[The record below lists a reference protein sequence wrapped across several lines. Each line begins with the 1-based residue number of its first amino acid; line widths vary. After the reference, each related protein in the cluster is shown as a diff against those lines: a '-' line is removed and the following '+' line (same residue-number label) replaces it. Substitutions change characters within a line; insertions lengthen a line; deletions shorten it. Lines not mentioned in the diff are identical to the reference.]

1 MARQQQETPKPTAP
15 PVPPEGPELLDV
27 DGALKRLG
35 GKRWIYARVLHQFI
49 SDCSHFVETMGH
61 CLANQDRQGIARL
74 THKMKGA
81 TSQVGA
87 TALYTMTLELE
98 RAVARPSTD
107 IAIENLIAFEKR
119 IQQTVASINDF
130 YSITRNANGV
140 RHPAF
145 KPAGEND
152 HRQTFWKAFAGSLQ
166 RDAFPRSNAVST
178 CWKEKTVTPN
188 RFARVSAS
196 ISASMTKRRLSPTS
210 IGGHSHGCNTFKGND
225 PGCR

>member
-130 YSITRNANGV
+130 IVSQEMQTESVTQPSSQPGKRPPADLLESIRRLASEGRFSQIERRIDMLEREDRDTKPFCEGV
-140 RHPAF
+140 REHIRKYDEA
-145 KPAGEND
+145 ALI
-152 HRQTFWKAFAGSLQ
+152 AYI
-166 RDAFPRSNAVST
+166 
-178 CWKEKTVTPN
+178 N
-188 RFARVSAS
+188 RW
-196 ISASMTKRRLSPTS
+196 P
-210 IGGHSHGCNTFKGND
+210 
-225 PGCR
+225 